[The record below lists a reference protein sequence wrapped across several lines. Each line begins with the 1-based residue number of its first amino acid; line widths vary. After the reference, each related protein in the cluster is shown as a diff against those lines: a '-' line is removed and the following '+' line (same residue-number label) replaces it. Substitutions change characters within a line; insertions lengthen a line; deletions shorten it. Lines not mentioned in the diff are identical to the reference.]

1 MVELNFAIEDS
12 APVRDAA
19 APAIG
24 FRLRV
29 AEPAARPTPVHSI
42 ALRCQVRI
50 QPARRRYSVPEQER
64 LLDLFGTPD
73 RWGKTVRDLP
83 WAAVNVTVPPFAGA
97 TTVELCVPSDRD
109 PTRAATRYF
118 EALDGGEAAL
128 VFLFSGRMTYEAA
141 GLVPQVG
148 FIPWDREAR
157 YRLPVALW
165 KDLFAEAVSP

>member
-1 MVELNFAIEDS
+1 MVELNFAVEDA
-12 APVRDAA
+12 APLRDAA
-19 APAIG
+19 VPAIG

-50 QPARRRYSVPEQER
+50 QPARRRYSATEQER

-73 RWGKTVRDLP
+73 RWGQTVRDLP
-83 WAAVNVTVPPFAGA
+83 WAALSVALPPFAGA
-97 TTVELCVPSDRD
+97 TTVEVCVPCDRD

-118 EALDGGEAAL
+118 DALDGGEAAL
-128 VFLFSGRMTYEAA
+128 LFLFSGQVVYEAS
-141 GLVPQVG
+141 GVGPQVG

-157 YRLPVALW
+157 YRLPVAVW
-165 KDLFAEAVSP
+165 KNLFAEAATP